1 MVWTSSPAVLLAR
14 SQDSK
19 TLQGEQTGMAMI
31 KLLTFEVFFRTRIL
45 PSVFQR
51 YRVSRVISAFHFL
64 NLGQNFSFFRSKWV
78 KNMRKGF
85 NQDIQQQQSN
95 KKKTF
100 YYNYYPPDVYAQ
112 TVAKH
117 TTYADLV

>member
-1 MVWTSSPAVLLAR
+1 MVCKVFRIGTLNSLL
-14 SQDSK
+14 
-19 TLQGEQTGMAMI
+19 
-31 KLLTFEVFFRTRIL
+31 KLIDL
-45 PSVFQR
+45 PSVP
-51 YRVSRVISAFHFL
+51 VIYSNGTAPT

-85 NQDIQQQQSN
+85 NQDIQQQQNN

-100 YYNYYPPDVYAQ
+100 YYNYYPSDVYAQ